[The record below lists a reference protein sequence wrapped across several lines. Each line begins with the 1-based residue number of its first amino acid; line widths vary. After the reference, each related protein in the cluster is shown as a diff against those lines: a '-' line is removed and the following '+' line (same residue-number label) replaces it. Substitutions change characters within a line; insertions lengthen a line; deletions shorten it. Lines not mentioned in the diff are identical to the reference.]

1 MSGYISI
8 PGIKGAVSASGYEG
22 WIEIDSFK
30 VAAGRE
36 LPLVTHAL
44 QGRGQCTARASEFMI
59 GKSMDSSTPLLFQQ
73 VCIGRAIPHV
83 QLDLCQQTP
92 QGLQAYVQ
100 YNLDNVIFSQYSITA
115 IRDQNQ
121 VQSREWLALNFTGL
135 ELRYTPDSGSP
146 VTTRSEIASRQPDFS
161 HLPPAVWVY
170 QQSTGRLTKNGKLFA
185 IGYAGCAGDALDNPN
200 YQYEQGINPLNEKDT
215 TICWPGAG
223 PLPIGRYTIGKLQKH
238 HPKVGYYAMQLI
250 PNKENIMAKR
260 AGFYIHGES
269 QKHPDASSDGCII
282 LTDPQIRQT
291 IGRYVAKSEN
301 TLEVIQ

>member
-36 LPLVTHAL
+36 LPLVTHTL

-59 GKSMDSSTPLLFQQ
+59 GKLMDSSTPLLFQQ

-100 YNLDNVIFSQYSITA
+100 YNLDNIIFSQYSITA

-161 HLPPAVWVY
+161 HLTPAVWVY
-170 QQSTGRLTKNGKLFA
+170 QQSTGRLTKNGKYFA
-185 IGYAGCAGDALDNPN
+185 TGYAGCGEDARNN
-200 YQYEQGINPLNEKDT
+200 SAYQYEHGVEIHLPNHDH
-215 TICWPGAG
+215 ICKLGAG
-223 PLPIGRYTIGKLQKH
+223 PLPIGRYTIGKLQQKN
-238 HPKVGYYAMQLI
+238 PTVGLLAMPLI
-250 PNKENIMAKR
+250 PLKENIMLGR
-260 AGFYIHGES
+260 DGFYIHGPNK
-269 QKHPDASSDGCII
+269 KHIQYSSDGCII
-282 LTDPQIRQT
+282 LTKHYRIKMAA
-291 IGRYVAKSEN
+291 YVKDGEN
-301 TLEVIQ
+301 TLQVIP